1 MGRGIGACRAECA
14 GASGFFREKTWS
26 CAKKREKK
34 VHSPWPNAYRTRVLK
49 RRQGSYSTVLGR
61 ETGNRPL
68 SPMWCC
74 SIIRRTPDMGQG
86 IAVVY
91 LYNSIY
97 TLPLSLIWC
106 SSYYISTPHMGQN
119 PFRRSAHPFPSHFPV
134 HRAWEESFPA
144 TPPPNGAA
152 PAAAAGRILPPA
164 RTRDGGGGAHRGR
177 RQRSAQGRP
186 RDRWREG
193 RRGRGRRETGQW
205 WLRGRGWS
213 GSAPRRLLQAD
224 SVAQSA
230 STIPAVQG
238 HGHGAIQLS
247 LASIAVV
254 PASHSV
260 ICSAI
265 SVCFS
270 RAADSA
276 RTVVGGRRAGRGLS
290 RRQRRSL
297 HS

>member
-1 MGRGIGACRAECA
+1 MFLWSRQWGFSSAGIGGFCGHGIGVFVGRGIGACRAECA
-14 GASGFFREKTWS
+14 GASGFFRGKTWS

-49 RRQGSYSTVLGR
+49 RRQGSYNTVLGR

-134 HRAWEESFPA
+134 HRASWEESFPA
-144 TPPPNGAA
+144 TPPRTA
-152 PAAAAGRILPPA
+152 PLPPPPRGKNPSASAHA
-164 RTRDGGGGAHRGR
+164 RWRRRRPPWTPPTQRTGEAERQVERGTKGAGAKGDGTVVAP
-177 RQRSAQGRP
+177 RQRMVRFSATQV
-186 RDRWREG
+186 
-193 RRGRGRRETGQW
+193 
-205 WLRGRGWS
+205 
-213 GSAPRRLLQAD
+213 
-224 SVAQSA
+224 VA
-230 STIPAVQG
+230 G
-238 HGHGAIQLS
+238 
-247 LASIAVV
+247 
-254 PASHSV
+254 
-260 ICSAI
+260 
-265 SVCFS
+265 
-270 RAADSA
+270 
-276 RTVVGGRRAGRGLS
+276 
-290 RRQRRSL
+290 
-297 HS
+297 

>member
-1 MGRGIGACRAECA
+1 MFLWSRQWGFSSAGIGVFCGHGIGVFVGRGIGACRAECA

-49 RRQGSYSTVLGR
+49 RRQGSYSTALGR

-144 TPPPNGAA
+144 TPPNGAA

-164 RTRDGGGGAHRGR
+164 RTRDGGGGAHHGR

-230 STIPAVQG
+230 STIPSSTRARPRRDPAQPRQHRRG
-238 HGHGAIQLS
+238 TS
-247 LASIAVV
+247 V
-254 PASHSV
+254 PQCHL
-260 ICSAI
+260 
-265 SVCFS
+265 FS
-270 RAADSA
+270 DFC
-276 RTVVGGRRAGRGLS
+276 LF
-290 RRQRRSL
+290 L
-297 HS
+297 